1 MSQNIIFLGGIH
13 GVGKTTYSDF
23 IKQHI
28 PSIDLLSCSQVL
40 QWKDPK
46 EKEVANVD
54 ENQNRLVTNLSKILS
69 PNKHYLLDGHFCLRN
84 TNGEIEPIGI
94 ETFRAIDPA
103 MIVLL
108 EEDAS
113 VIQER
118 LQERDGKDYAIE
130 DLKEFA
136 KMEKEQASLVAKEL
150 NVPLFC
156 IPSSKPETHLREI
169 VSFRVQES
177 PFDV

>member
-23 IKQHI
+23 IKQHV
-28 PSIDLLSCSQVL
+28 PSIELLSCSHVL

-54 ENQNRLVTNLSKILS
+54 ENQDRLVANLRKIVS
-69 PNKHYLLDGHFCLRN
+69 PCKHYLLDGHFCLKN
-84 TNGEIEPIGI
+84 TNGEIEPIEI
-94 ETFRAIDPA
+94 EIFRSIAPA
-103 MIVLL
+103 MIILL

-118 LQERDGKDYAIE
+118 LQKRDGKKYAIQ
-130 DLKEFA
+130 DLTEFA
-136 KMEKEQASLVAKEL
+136 KAEKEQATLVAKEMR
-150 NVPLFC
+150 VPLY
-156 IPSSKPETHLREI
+156 I
-169 VSFRVQES
+169 VSSSNPEKKFERHS
-177 PFDV
+177 I